1 MSRSLSLLSA
11 LLLGSLV
18 ACRVVSAGEGA
29 RASTLMD
36 GPATNTLH
44 MYPSHQHAGLVRVGA
59 IPTSGAIYPRANPP
73 EQTSHE
79 WPRGGSGERKESAYG
94 KTCARGPYFI
104 ERKSNMSEVI
114 SPTEVECRSLTPGS
128 KDRTLGHGLIS
139 ASPNFIDRLSW
150 LESRNNDEAIGDHGD
165 SLGRFQMSSAA
176 WADVNSLRRSQRLPE
191 FQHGFAHD
199 PGISREYCVQYLHIL
214 SQQFHRTFGR
224 DANEAELLR
233 MYRRGFAGYKHGRH
247 KVRSASL
254 RKQSK

>member
-1 MSRSLSLLSA
+1 MRDVREGGFVSRSLSLLSA

-94 KTCARGPYFI
+94 KTCAGGPYFI
-104 ERKSNMSEVI
+104 D
-114 SPTEVECRSLTPGS
+114 L
-128 KDRTLGHGLIS
+128 
-139 ASPNFIDRLSW
+139 LSW
-150 LESRNNDEAIGDHGD
+150 RESRNNDDAVGDHGD

-191 FQHGFAHD
+191 FQHGFAFD
-199 PGISREYCVQYLHIL
+199 PGISREYALQYLGIL
-214 SQQFHRTFGR
+214 DRQFHRTFGR
-224 DANEAELLR
+224 EPSEAQLLSI
-233 MYRRGFAGYKHGRH
+233 YRKGFNGYKHGRH